1 VPTCLVCLQDTK
13 ILEFFIAF
21 GVIFVAFGV
30 IFVDAI
36 HNVVFADI
44 ALCESSAVLSVHDE
58 FVELDNLRSFAM

>member
-1 VPTCLVCLQDTK
+1 VPTCSVCLQDTK
-13 ILEFFIAF
+13 ILEFFI
-21 GVIFVAFGV
+21 AFGV